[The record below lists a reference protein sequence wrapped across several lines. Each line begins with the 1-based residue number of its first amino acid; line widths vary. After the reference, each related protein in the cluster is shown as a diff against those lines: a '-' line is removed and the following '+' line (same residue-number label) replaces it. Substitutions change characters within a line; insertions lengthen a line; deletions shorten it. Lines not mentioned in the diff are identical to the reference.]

1 MSVLKRFR
9 ILSLYSCILLFSCFY
24 AHSWASNEPQL
35 ILANVYSSTAHKLS
49 LKHYWVSEKYDGVRA
64 YWNGQQF
71 ISRQG
76 HIYQAP
82 SWYTRNLPDFPL
94 DGELWLG
101 RGQFDRLSGIVR
113 TKVPRDTDWKSVRYM
128 VFDLPALV
136 EDFDQRLEVLN
147 QLENLPAWVI
157 KVKQWRVSSEGELL
171 KQLDDIVVQGGE
183 GLMLHDGRSL
193 YQAKRND
200 DLVKLKPTQDA
211 EATVVAHVAG
221 KGKYQGKMGA
231 IWVEA
236 SMTTNNG
243 STTLKRFKIG
253 TGFSDRDRQNPPPL
267 GSIISFKYTGL
278 TSKGI
283 PRFARY
289 WRVREQ

>member
-1 MSVLKRFR
+1 MSFSKLRNSTLIF
-9 ILSLYSCILLFSCFY
+9 IFYCGFNSLSWSENNPTLM
-24 AHSWASNEPQL
+24 
-35 ILANVYSSTAHKLS
+35 LANVYSSQNHGES
-49 LKHYWVSEKYDGVRA
+49 LTHYWVSEKYDGVRA
-64 YWNGQQF
+64 YWNGTQF

-76 HIYQAP
+76 YVYQAP
-82 SWYTRNLPDFPL
+82 SWYTQNLPNIPL

-113 TKVPRDTDWKSVRYM
+113 TKVPRDADWKLVRYM

-136 EDFDQRLEVLN
+136 EGFNHRLKVLN
-147 QLENLPAWVI
+147 QLENLPVWVT
-157 KVKQWRVSSEGELL
+157 KVKQWRVSSEAELF
-171 KQLDDIVVQGGE
+171 KQLEVIVSQGGE

-200 DLVKLKPTQDA
+200 DLVKLKPIQDA

-221 KGKYQGKMGA
+221 KGKYLGQMGA
-231 IWVEA
+231 IWVE
-236 SMTTNNG
+236 SSITTKNG
-243 STTLKRFKIG
+243 LIALKRFKIG
-253 TGFSDRDRQNPPPL
+253 TGFSDHDRQNPPPL

-278 TSKGI
+278 TPMGI

-289 WRVREQ
+289 WRVRE

>member
-1 MSVLKRFR
+1 MSVMKFSSVRDSALIIIFFLGCTC
-9 ILSLYSCILLFSCFY
+9 LSWSENKPALM
-24 AHSWASNEPQL
+24 
-35 ILANVYSSTAHKLS
+35 LANIYSPQDHGKS
-49 LKHYWVSEKYDGVRA
+49 LAHYWVSEKYDGVRA

-82 SWYTRNLPDFPL
+82 SWYTQSLPDFPL

-101 RGQFDRLSGIVR
+101 RGKFDRLSGIVR
-113 TKVPRDTDWKSVRYM
+113 TKVPRDADWKRVRYM
-128 VFDLPALV
+128 LFDLPALV
-136 EDFDQRLEVLN
+136 ENFDHRLEVLN
-147 QLENLPAWVI
+147 QLENLPAWVV

-171 KQLDDIVVQGGE
+171 KQLDDIVAQGGE

-193 YQAKRND
+193 YRAKRND
-200 DLVKLKPTQDA
+200 DLVKLKPSQDA

-221 KGKYQGKMGA
+221 KGKYQNQLGA

-236 SMTTNNG
+236 SMTTKNG
-243 STTLKRFKIG
+243 LTVLKRFKIG
-253 TGFSDRDRQNPPPL
+253 TGFSDGDRQNPPPL
-267 GSIISFKYTGL
+267 GSIISFKYSGL

-289 WRVREQ
+289 WRIREQ

>member
-1 MSVLKRFR
+1 MKCLH
-9 ILSLYSCILLFSCFY
+9 ILNIYSWIFLSCCFY
-24 AHSWASNEPQL
+24 THSWASNDPNL
-35 ILANVYSSTAHKLS
+35 MLANVYSREVHKLS

-64 YWNGQQF
+64 YWSGQQF

-82 SWYTRNLPDFPL
+82 SWYTQNLPDFPL

-113 TKVPRDTDWKSVRYM
+113 TKVPRDADWKLVRYM

-136 EDFDQRLEVLN
+136 GSFDHRLELLN
-147 QLENLPAWVI
+147 QLESLPTWVT

-171 KQLDDIVVQGGE
+171 KQLDDLVAQGGE

-200 DLVKLKPTQDA
+200 DLVKLKPSQDA
-211 EATVVAHVAG
+211 EAIVVAHVPG
-221 KGKYQGKMGA
+221 KGKYQGQLGA

-236 SMTTNNG
+236 NITAKNG
-243 STTLKRFKIG
+243 LTTLKRFKIG
-253 TGFSDRDRQNPPPL
+253 TGFSDRERQNPPRL
-267 GSIISFKYTGL
+267 GSVISFKYTGL

-289 WRVREQ
+289 WRIREQ